1 MRLVSLLGVVVILG
15 LAFLLSNNRK
25 KINYR
30 MVAIGLVSE
39 VVLILAILKIPVV
52 ESFFQ
57 GIGYGVNKLF
67 QFTSEGTKFVFGN
80 LLNAGNENIGFIFA
94 FQILP
99 TIIFMAAV
107 MSVLYH
113 YGIMQRV
120 IKFLGIGF
128 KKVFGTSGAE
138 TMVAVAN
145 MFVGQT
151 ESPLFVKPYIEK
163 MTKSEV
169 FTMMTAGMGSIS
181 VGALAGYVALGI
193 PAKHLI
199 IASVISAPA
208 SIIISKIMIPETE
221 VAETAGSIEISSERE
236 HKTVIEAF
244 SAGTSQGLMLALNVG
259 AMLLT
264 FIAAIA
270 LINAVLGGIGS
281 LVGFSSLSLSWV
293 LGRLFSP
300 IGWLLGLPLSE
311 ITLAGDLLGQKIVI
325 NEFMAYI
332 KLSEVMNT
340 LSDRSVIILT
350 YAICGFANIS
360 SIGIQVAGIGG
371 LAPNKK
377 SQLGELGMRALI
389 AGTLVTLFNAALIG
403 VII

>member
-1 MRLVSLLGVVVILG
+1 MRLVSLLGVIVILG
-15 LAFLLSNNRK
+15 LAFLLSDNKK
-25 KINYR
+25 KINYK
-30 MVAIGLVSE
+30 MVATGIVAE
-39 VVLILAILKIPVV
+39 IVLILAILKIPVV
-52 ESFFQ
+52 EAFFQ

-67 QFTSEGTKFVFGN
+67 EFTNEGTKFLFGN

-99 TIIFMAAV
+99 TILFMSAV

-120 IKFLGIGF
+120 IKFLGVGF
-128 KKVFGTSGAE
+128 KKIFGTSGAE
-138 TMVAVAN
+138 TMTAVAN

-151 ESPLFVKPYIEK
+151 EAPLFVKPYIEK

-208 SIIISKIMIPETE
+208 AIIISKIMIPETE
-221 VAETAGSIEISSERE
+221 VPETAGEIEISTERE

-244 SAGTSQGLMLALNVG
+244 SSGTSQGLMLALNVG

-270 LINAVLGGIGS
+270 LINAVLGAIGG
-281 LVGFSSLSLSWV
+281 LFGFSTLSLSWV
-293 LGRLFSP
+293 LGRLFAP
-300 IGWLLGLPLSE
+300 IGWIIGLPLSD
-311 ITLAGDLLGQKIVI
+311 ITLAGDLFGQKIVI
-325 NEFMAYI
+325 NEFMSYI
-332 KLSEVMNT
+332 KLSEIMNT
-340 LSDRSVIILT
+340 LSERSVTILT
-350 YAICGFANIS
+350 YALCGFANIA

-371 LAPNKK
+371 LAPGKK
-377 SQLGELGMRALI
+377 TQLGELGMRALI
-389 AGTLVTLFNAALIG
+389 SGTLVTLFNAALIG